1 MSMDISDFYQT
12 FFDEADELLADMEQH
27 LLVLQPEAPDAEQ
40 LNAIFRA
47 AHSIKGGAGTFGFS
61 VLQETTHLME
71 NLLDEARRGEMQ
83 LNTDIINLFLETKDI
98 MQEQLDAYKQSQEP
112 DAASFDYICQAL
124 RQLALE
130 AKGETP
136 SAVTRLSVVAKSEP
150 QDEQSRNQLPR
161 RIILSR
167 LKAGEVDLLEEELGH
182 LTTLTDVVKGVDSL
196 SAILPGDIAEDDITA
211 VLCFVIEADQITF
224 ETVEVSPKI
233 STPPVL
239 KLAAEQAP
247 TGRVEREKTTRSSES
262 TSIRVAVEKV
272 DQLINLVGEL
282 VITQS
287 MLAQRS
293 SELDPVNHGDLI
305 TSMGQLQRNARDL
318 QESVM
323 SIRMMP
329 MEYVFSRYPRLVRDL
344 AGKLGKQVELTLV
357 GSSTELDKSLIER
370 IIDPLTHL
378 VRNSLDH
385 GIELPE
391 KRLAAGKNSVGNLI
405 LSAEHQGGNICIEV
419 TDDGAGLNRERILAK
434 AASQGL
440 TVSENM
446 SDDEVAM
453 LIFAPGFSTAEQV
466 TDVSGRGVGMDV
478 VKRNIQEMGGHVEIQ
493 SKQGT
498 GTTIRILLPLTL
510 AILDGMSVRVA
521 DEVFILPLNAVM
533 ESLQPREA
541 INFMVITKG
550 AGRIAEVGARF
561 VLDGMPGKQMA
572 IDADLNAGLIGED
585 EAKKR
590 RSEVTQEAD
599 FYGSMDGA
607 SKFVRGD
614 AIAGILIMVINV
626 VGGLLVGVLQHGMS
640 MGHAAES
647 YTLLTIGD
655 GLVAQIPALVIST
668 AAGVIVTRV
677 STDQDVGE
685 QMVNQLF
692 SNPSV
697 MLLSAAVLGLLGLV
711 PGMPNLVFLLFT
723 AGLLGLAWWIRGREQ
738 KAPAEPKPVK
748 MAENNAV
755 VEATWNDVQLE
766 DSLGMEVGYRLS
778 PMVDF
783 QQDGELLGRIRSIRK
798 KFAQEMG
805 FLPPVVHIR
814 DNMDL
819 QPARYRILMKGVE
832 IGSGDAYPGRWL
844 AINPGTAAGT
854 LPGEATVDPAFGL
867 NAIWIESALKEQA
880 QIQGYTV
887 VEASTVVATHL
898 NHLISQ
904 HAAELFG
911 RQEAQQLLDRV
922 AQEMPK
928 LTEDLV
934 PGVVTLTTLHKV
946 LQNLLDE
953 KVPIRDMRTI
963 LETLAEHAPIQSDPH
978 ELTAVVRVA
987 LGRAI
992 TQQWFP
998 GKDEVHVI
1006 GLDTPLERLLLQA
1019 LQGGGGLEPGLAD
1032 RLLAQTQEAL
1042 SRQEMVGAPPVLL
1055 VNHALRP
1062 LLSRFLRRSL
1072 PQLVVLSNLELSD
1085 NRHIRMTA
1093 TIGGK

>member
-124 RQLALE
+124 RQLPLE

-150 QDEQSRNQLPR
+150 QDEQSRSQSPR

-182 LTTLTDVVKGVDSL
+182 LTTLTDVVKGADSL

-247 TGRVEREKTTRSSES
+247 TGRVEREKTTRSNES

-541 INFMVITKG
+541 DLHPLAGGERVLEVRGEYLPIVELWKVFNVAGAKTEATQGIVVILQSG
-550 AGRIAEVGARF
+550 GRRYALLV
-561 VLDGMPGKQMA
+561 DQ
-572 IDADLNAGLIGED
+572 LIGQHQVVVKNLESNYR
-585 EAKKR
+585 K
-590 RSEVTQEAD
+590 VP
-599 FYGSMDGA
+599 
-607 SKFVRGD
+607 
-614 AIAGILIMVINV
+614 GI
-626 VGGLLVGVLQHGMS
+626 S
-640 MGHAAES
+640 AA
-647 YTLLTIGD
+647 TILGD
-655 GLVAQIPALVIST
+655 GSVALIVDVSALQAINREQRMANT
-668 AAGVIVTRV
+668 AA
-677 STDQDVGE
+677 
-685 QMVNQLF
+685 
-692 SNPSV
+692 
-697 MLLSAAVLGLLGLV
+697 
-711 PGMPNLVFLLFT
+711 
-723 AGLLGLAWWIRGREQ
+723 
-738 KAPAEPKPVK
+738 
-748 MAENNAV
+748 
-755 VEATWNDVQLE
+755 
-766 DSLGMEVGYRLS
+766 
-778 PMVDF
+778 
-783 QQDGELLGRIRSIRK
+783 
-798 KFAQEMG
+798 
-805 FLPPVVHIR
+805 
-814 DNMDL
+814 
-819 QPARYRILMKGVE
+819 
-832 IGSGDAYPGRWL
+832 
-844 AINPGTAAGT
+844 
-854 LPGEATVDPAFGL
+854 
-867 NAIWIESALKEQA
+867 
-880 QIQGYTV
+880 
-887 VEASTVVATHL
+887 
-898 NHLISQ
+898 
-904 HAAELFG
+904 
-911 RQEAQQLLDRV
+911 
-922 AQEMPK
+922 
-928 LTEDLV
+928 
-934 PGVVTLTTLHKV
+934 
-946 LQNLLDE
+946 
-953 KVPIRDMRTI
+953 
-963 LETLAEHAPIQSDPH
+963 
-978 ELTAVVRVA
+978 
-987 LGRAI
+987 
-992 TQQWFP
+992 
-998 GKDEVHVI
+998 
-1006 GLDTPLERLLLQA
+1006 
-1019 LQGGGGLEPGLAD
+1019 
-1032 RLLAQTQEAL
+1032 
-1042 SRQEMVGAPPVLL
+1042 
-1055 VNHALRP
+1055 
-1062 LLSRFLRRSL
+1062 
-1072 PQLVVLSNLELSD
+1072 
-1085 NRHIRMTA
+1085 
-1093 TIGGK
+1093 

>member
-130 AKGETP
+130 AKGEPP

-150 QDEQSRNQLPR
+150 QDEQSRSQLPR

-167 LKAGEVDLLEEELGH
+167 LKAGEADLLEEELGH
-182 LTTLTDVVKGVDSL
+182 LTTLTDVVKGADSL

-329 MEYVFSRYPRLVRDL
+329 MEYVFSRYPRLVRDP
-344 AGKLGKQVELTLV
+344 AGNPGKQVELTLV

-541 INFMVITKG
+541 DLHPLAGGERVLEVRGEYLPIVELWKVFNVAGAKTEATQGIVVILQSG
-550 AGRIAEVGARF
+550 GRRYALLV
-561 VLDGMPGKQMA
+561 DQ
-572 IDADLNAGLIGED
+572 LIGQHQVVVKNLESNYR
-585 EAKKR
+585 K
-590 RSEVTQEAD
+590 VP
-599 FYGSMDGA
+599 
-607 SKFVRGD
+607 
-614 AIAGILIMVINV
+614 GI
-626 VGGLLVGVLQHGMS
+626 S
-640 MGHAAES
+640 AA
-647 YTLLTIGD
+647 TILGD
-655 GLVAQIPALVIST
+655 GSVALIVDVSALQAINREQRMANT
-668 AAGVIVTRV
+668 AA
-677 STDQDVGE
+677 
-685 QMVNQLF
+685 
-692 SNPSV
+692 
-697 MLLSAAVLGLLGLV
+697 
-711 PGMPNLVFLLFT
+711 
-723 AGLLGLAWWIRGREQ
+723 
-738 KAPAEPKPVK
+738 
-748 MAENNAV
+748 
-755 VEATWNDVQLE
+755 
-766 DSLGMEVGYRLS
+766 
-778 PMVDF
+778 
-783 QQDGELLGRIRSIRK
+783 
-798 KFAQEMG
+798 
-805 FLPPVVHIR
+805 
-814 DNMDL
+814 
-819 QPARYRILMKGVE
+819 
-832 IGSGDAYPGRWL
+832 
-844 AINPGTAAGT
+844 
-854 LPGEATVDPAFGL
+854 
-867 NAIWIESALKEQA
+867 
-880 QIQGYTV
+880 
-887 VEASTVVATHL
+887 
-898 NHLISQ
+898 
-904 HAAELFG
+904 
-911 RQEAQQLLDRV
+911 
-922 AQEMPK
+922 
-928 LTEDLV
+928 
-934 PGVVTLTTLHKV
+934 
-946 LQNLLDE
+946 
-953 KVPIRDMRTI
+953 
-963 LETLAEHAPIQSDPH
+963 
-978 ELTAVVRVA
+978 
-987 LGRAI
+987 
-992 TQQWFP
+992 
-998 GKDEVHVI
+998 
-1006 GLDTPLERLLLQA
+1006 
-1019 LQGGGGLEPGLAD
+1019 
-1032 RLLAQTQEAL
+1032 
-1042 SRQEMVGAPPVLL
+1042 
-1055 VNHALRP
+1055 
-1062 LLSRFLRRSL
+1062 
-1072 PQLVVLSNLELSD
+1072 
-1085 NRHIRMTA
+1085 
-1093 TIGGK
+1093 